1 MADCAY
7 RFMMGGGDSND
18 LETYDRLAARAVEMG
33 FNCMPMGCL
42 AEVTLVQ
49 MQMDPEDMW
58 LHFPAGCPSIM
69 KVVETDLVNGI
80 LPADHIRK
88 NAALAAAKSE
98 ILARHGLKGV
108 VNFLEPMILPE
119 SFYEEHPAA
128 RGARCDNPCI
138 ALADYYAPCVDN
150 EEVLGHFREAARKLL
165 EIAPEIA
172 VLTLGTNDSGAGVCS
187 CTGLYPGPNG
197 PAHCRDVTMGER
209 IGGWLASFIAGARD
223 AGREIDVFFNH
234 LHFSRDETRETLESL
249 PRNAGLSIRG
259 TEWPNVPELEEESRY
274 LINRSNELGRDCL
287 VSVDPAVLGWKFT
300 PLTGTPFTYFNFDV
314 MRTVARSGATG
325 ITVGGIGPQ
334 IHGAPTPTTTAILS
348 GLHDPPETD
357 GEIAERVEEI
367 ARAHAPAAS
376 VEALVTAWRACDRAV
391 RCWPSYADTNHKL
404 NAQYSILGDR
414 WLVRPIVP
422 VPEKLTE
429 DEKASWKKFRS
440 RPRDPKDEGSFFISE
455 GVINYKPGE
464 FRWLVPI
471 YENIM
476 GFMDG
481 AVNVLREAG
490 APLGAQDAEAKRF
503 DLQYRRIAML
513 RAFLR
518 TQRNFLSAGSIIEY
532 FTGPEKGMFF
542 NPQRIEDTRGTPESH
557 KRRFLEA
564 VEDEIENCRDI
575 IKLIR
580 ESDVPLIAT
589 GEVET
594 RFTFPSDLAGMLE
607 KKIAAMEAHKGDI
620 DDLFPG
626 VGPDRFEPPDYAWA
640 DVNKES
646 EREKRARDRERM
658 GDA

>member
-1 MADCAY
+1 MAGFRRVIAAC
-7 RFMMGGGDSND
+7 DSND
-18 LETYDRLAARAVEMG
+18 LGEYDRLVAVAKRAGVDALHCGSIAEITAEQHYD
-33 FNCMPMGCL
+33 PKDPWL
-42 AEVTLVQ
+42 AFLIINSG
-49 MQMDPEDMW
+49 M
-58 LHFPAGCPSIM
+58 M
-69 KVVETDLVNGI
+69 KFVETDVINGI
-80 LPADHIRK
+80 FSRDTLEK
-88 NAALAAAKSE
+88 NARLLAEKSR
-98 ILARHGLKGV
+98 ILARHGMKGALRL
-108 VNFLEPMILPE
+108 LEPQVLPE
-119 SFYEEHPAA
+119 SFYRKRPEL
-128 RGARCDNPCI
+128 RGAACYNPCL
-138 ALADYYAPCVDN
+138 ALSRYYSPCLDRG
-150 EEVLGHFREAARKLL
+150 EILAHYREAARKLL

-172 VLTLGTNDSGAGVCS
+172 VLTLGTNDSGAGVCW

-197 PAHCRDVTMGER
+197 PEACRDTTMGER
-209 IGGWLASFIAGARD
+209 IRKWMQAILDGARD

-234 LHFSRDETRETLESL
+234 LHFSRDETRETLEKL
-249 PRNAGLSIRG
+249 PERAGLTIRG

-325 ITVGGIGPQ
+325 ITVGGIGRE
-334 IHGAPTPTTTAILS
+334 IHGAPTPTTRAILS

-357 GEIAERVEEI
+357 GEIAGRVEEI
-367 ARAHAPAAS
+367 AREHAPAD
-376 VEALVTAWRACDRAV
+376 VVDALVTAWRACDRAV

-429 DEKASWKKFRS
+429 DEKASWEKFRS

-476 GFMDG
+476 GFMDM
-481 AVNVLREAG
+481 AVEVLREAG

-557 KRRFLEA
+557 KHRFLEA
-564 VEDEIENCRDI
+564 VDDEIENCREI
-575 IKLIR
+575 IKLIE

-594 RFTFPSDLAGMLE
+594 RFTLPADLAGLLE

-646 EREKRARDRERM
+646 ERGKRARDRERM